1 MHPLLLPIA
10 KAFAKDKT
18 VVAKTMFSSIA
29 LTVGGK
35 IFAMVDARD
44 RFVVKLPAARVASL
58 ISSGAEPWGP
68 GTGRVMKEWVALPT
82 ATKKSWIALAKEAR
96 DFVGGATR
104 KPRR

>member
-1 MHPLLLPIA
+1 MHPLLVPIA
-10 KAFAKDKT
+10 KAFAKDRS

-35 IFAMVDARD
+35 IFAMVDSRD

-68 GTGRVMKEWVALPT
+68 GTGRIMKEWVALP
-82 ATKKSWIALAKEAR
+82 ADTKKSWVSLARESR
-96 DFVGGATR
+96 NFVG